1 MASRMAEAST
11 RPLYGFSDAQLAE
24 LPTIYA
30 GTLYAGR
37 TVLVSGGGSGL
48 GRATAFLLARLGA
61 HVVVA
66 GRSREKL
73 ESAVAAMAQQGL
85 KADWRQVDI
94 RQAESVAALFTGLA
108 AEGIVPDMLV
118 NSAGGQFPQAA
129 IDFSEKGWAT
139 VQSTNLD
146 GTWRMMQ
153 AAARAWRDAGT
164 GGRIINIV
172 VVVQQGLYGIAHSV
186 AARAGV
192 IGLSQNLAVEWA
204 PLGIQINCI
213 APGVIET
220 AGWNVYDETAVAT
233 YPKSNP
239 MMRCGT
245 AWDVAEACA
254 FLGSPAGGF
263 ITGELLHI
271 AGGGQLWGQT
281 WTIEKPGYF
290 SG

>member
-1 MASRMAEAST
+1 MAED
-11 RPLYGFSDAQLAE
+11 RPRPVYGFSDDQLAQ

-30 GTLYAGR
+30 STLYAGR
-37 TVLVSGGGSGL
+37 TALVSGGGSGL

-73 ESAVAAMAQQGL
+73 ESVVAALRQQGL

-94 RQAESVAALFTGLA
+94 RQAESVAALFAGLA

-153 AAARAWRDAGT
+153 AAARVWREAGT

-245 AWDVAEACA
+245 AWDVAETCA
-254 FLGSPAGGF
+254 YLGSHAAAF
-263 ITGELLHI
+263 ITGEVLHV